1 MIASLHILVDIGLNK
16 PVQAFLV
23 NHKVIQPPTQV
34 FLPTL
39 EPRAKVAELLL
50 LWMKVPESV
59 SPPLL
64 QKPCKPFPLFGCKA
78 SSFRVGLRVGKIDFL
93 VSDIQV
99 STEDRG
105 LFLFKLRQVVLEIYV
120 PLLRAVVQASK
131 LFPGVGD
138 IASH

>member
-1 MIASLHILVDIGLNK
+1 MSAHPCFKNPVNPSLSSGVKLYRRASL
-16 PVQAFLV
+16 P
-23 NHKVIQPPTQV
+23 
-34 FLPTL
+34 
-39 EPRAKVAELLL
+39 
-50 LWMKVPESV
+50 
-59 SPPLL
+59 
-64 QKPCKPFPLFGCKA
+64 